1 MNTWWHLVVRQQR
14 NMMPTQWNKCSW
26 FLEFRFLT
34 FPVSWLYTWASC
46 LLLKGTVCWE
56 QEGYHRHYLLLSKVN
71 LNVMC
76 FQWNFNID
84 TEQHGKIR
92 LGAGLTPPVY
102 FIFNFLQK
110 KKKWTSIVLLQT
122 SLSLWLKDDEILIIW
137 FFCQSFKS
145 FFMNVL
151 WSSMLCN
158 IHDLD
163 LNE

>member
-46 LLLKGTVCWE
+46 LLLKGTVCWK

-102 FIFNFLQK
+102 FLFNFLQK
-110 KKKWTSIVLLQT
+110 KKNEHPLYCYRLVCLYG
-122 SLSLWLKDDEILIIW
+122 LKMMR
-137 FFCQSFKS
+137 S
-145 FFMNVL
+145 
-151 WSSMLCN
+151 WSSGSFVNPSSPFSWMCSGHPCYA
-158 IHDLD
+158 IFMI
-163 LNE
+163 